1 MLHILILSGFF
12 GFWEEKT
19 PTDLSFLGSGGGDL
33 LTITNV
39 GLVDYWAGLNGL
51 DGWVRSRFLLYT
63 PCQIAKFMA
72 PLGFSQN
79 ALSLKLLD
87 PTKKKVLF
95 FCPILQNPS
104 RIVYQTFF
112 FFLFLTDER

>member
-1 MLHILILSGFF
+1 MLHISILSGFF
-12 GFWEEKT
+12 EFWEEKT

-39 GLVDYWAGLNGL
+39 GLVDSWTGLNGL
-51 DGWVRSRFLLYT
+51 GGWVRSRFLLDT

-72 PLGFSQN
+72 PRGFSQN

-87 PTKKKVLF
+87 PTKKKSYFSVQYSKIQVELS
-95 FCPILQNPS
+95 IRL
-104 RIVYQTFF
+104 F

>member
-1 MLHILILSGFF
+1 MLHISILSGFF
-12 GFWEEKT
+12 EFWEEKT

-39 GLVDYWAGLNGL
+39 GLVDSWTGLNGL
-51 DGWVRSRFLLYT
+51 GGWVRSRFLLDT

-72 PLGFSQN
+72 PRGFSQN

-87 PTKKKVLF
+87 PTKKKESYFSVQYSKIQVELS
-95 FCPILQNPS
+95 IRL
-104 RIVYQTFF
+104 F